1 MEKMYS
7 KKGGIPDLK
16 ELISILNNFTGI
28 ISLDNAKLY
37 YINSKL
43 VFSSLNDKKMD
54 LNDIFKNIPEE
65 FQIDALNMS
74 SNRVNKLL
82 ERVSSNNL
90 DEKSIPKD
98 IFVDVY
104 GNIENYVGCGL
115 FKVTLFPRKY
125 KEEIGTILFS
135 NKEEIAAIYQ
145 KKDKI
150 LVGPKA
156 LSKLKTIFAVSDVK
170 ICPEKISK
178 QDLDETLGENKD
190 AMLKNFVS
198 FEELMEKIKEKSP
211 KIVENDSLYNILPK
225 NPSIVEIVEK
235 NAVIVSNDKSPIMAF
250 LENYDGD
257 KAYRMIKNFCILN
270 NTVFKIYEL
279 TEDEFKNIKEFKN
292 AKIKDVN

>member
-54 LNDIFKNIPEE
+54 LNDIFKSIPEE
-65 FQIDALNMS
+65 FQIDAINMS

-82 ERVSSNNL
+82 ERVSVNNL

-178 QDLDETLGENKD
+178 QDLDEILGENRD
-190 AMLKNFVS
+190 ALLKNFVS

-279 TEDEFKNIKEFKN
+279 SEDEFKNIKEFKN

>member
-235 NAVIVSNDKSPIMAF
+235 NAVIVSNDKTPIMAF

>member
-82 ERVSSNNL
+82 ERVSVNNH

-279 TEDEFKNIKEFKN
+279 SEDEFKNIKEFKN

>member
-54 LNDIFKNIPEE
+54 LNDIFKSIPEE

-82 ERVSSNNL
+82 ERVSVNNH

-170 ICPEKISK
+170 ICPKKISK
-178 QDLDETLGENKD
+178 QELDETLGENKD

-198 FEELMEKIKEKSP
+198 FEELIEKIKEKSP

-235 NAVIVSNDKSPIMAF
+235 NAVIVSNDKTPIMAF

-279 TEDEFKNIKEFKN
+279 SEDEFKNIKEFKN

>member
-82 ERVSSNNL
+82 ERVSVNNH

-198 FEELMEKIKEKSP
+198 FEELIEKIKEKSP

-279 TEDEFKNIKEFKN
+279 SEDEFKNIKEFKN

>member
-54 LNDIFKNIPEE
+54 LNDIFKSIPEE
-65 FQIDALNMS
+65 FQIDAINMS

-82 ERVSSNNL
+82 EKGSLNNL
-90 DEKSIPKD
+90 DEKTISKD

-104 GNIENYVGCGL
+104 GNIENYVGFGL

-135 NKEEIAAIYQ
+135 NKEEIAAIYH

-178 QDLDETLGENKD
+178 SELDEILGENRD
-190 AMLKNFVS
+190 ALLKNFVS

-257 KAYRMIKNFCILN
+257 KSYRMIKNFCILN

-292 AKIKDVN
+292 AKIKEIN

>member
-90 DEKSIPKD
+90 DEKSISKD

>member
-82 ERVSSNNL
+82 ERVSVNNL

>member
-90 DEKSIPKD
+90 DEKSISKD

-235 NAVIVSNDKSPIMAF
+235 NAVIVSNDKTPIMAF

>member
-82 ERVSSNNL
+82 ERVSVNNL

-235 NAVIVSNDKSPIMAF
+235 NAVIVSNDKTPIMAF

>member
-82 ERVSSNNL
+82 ERVSVNNL
-90 DEKSIPKD
+90 DEKSISKD

>member
-82 ERVSSNNL
+82 ERVSVNNL

-292 AKIKDVN
+292 AKINDVN

>member
-54 LNDIFKNIPEE
+54 LNDIFKSIPEE

-82 ERVSSNNL
+82 ERVSVNNH

>member
-270 NTVFKIYEL
+270 NTVFKIYDL

>member
-82 ERVSSNNL
+82 ERVSVNNH

-235 NAVIVSNDKSPIMAF
+235 NAVIVSNDKTPIMAF

>member
-178 QDLDETLGENKD
+178 QDLDETLGENRD
-190 AMLKNFVS
+190 ALLKNFVS

-235 NAVIVSNDKSPIMAF
+235 NAVIVSNDKTPIMAF

>member
-54 LNDIFKNIPEE
+54 LNDIFKSIPEE

-82 ERVSSNNL
+82 ERVSVNNH

-235 NAVIVSNDKSPIMAF
+235 NAVIVSYDKSPIMAF

>member
-82 ERVSSNNL
+82 ERVSVNNH